1 MMRDRSD
8 FSNPTHASESPENF
22 YNLQKQIFELYNL
35 GKYRDAL
42 TLAEEAASR
51 FPGKDDRTTYWKAC
65 LRSRLGE
72 LGEALQVLNEA
83 TRRGLWWSE
92 KALKTETDLDPVRER
107 PEFKIFLAECERMKH
122 IADRTAK
129 PELTVLTPTGY
140 SPGEVRP
147 VMIAFHPRGED
158 FEDFVGLWRHALS
171 KGVIVAFPRSSQLL
185 TSHSRCWDD
194 LARSEREVADM
205 YSQLSRI
212 YKLDK
217 EKTILSGFSQGATL
231 AIYLALKGSIRVR
244 GFIAVAPAS
253 SVIPSHS
260 EEFASFVKAAEKPGL
275 KAWLF
280 VGDKDRFFERVSI
293 LHSNMKVNGLRF
305 EYVVEPG
312 LGHAYPDDFAVKLGH
327 AVDFILN

>member
-1 MMRDRSD
+1 MIGDRSD
-8 FSNPTHASESPENF
+8 FSNPTHASESLEDF

-42 TLAEEAASR
+42 TLAEKAAAG

-92 KALKTETDLDPVRER
+92 EALKTETDLDPVRER
-107 PEFKIFLAECERMKH
+107 PEFKIFLAECVRMKH

-129 PELTVLTPTGY
+129 PELTVLTPNDY
-140 SPGEVRP
+140 SPREVRP
-147 VMIAFHPRGED
+147 VMIALHPRGED
-158 FEDFVGLWRHALS
+158 FEDFVRLWRHALS

-194 LARSEREVADM
+194 LARSEREVADV
-205 YSQLSRI
+205 YSQLNST

-217 EKTILSGFSQGATL
+217 EKMILSGFSQGATL
-231 AIYLALKGSIRVR
+231 AIYLALKKRLRVR

-253 SVIPSHS
+253 TVIPSHS
-260 EEFASFVKAAEKPGL
+260 EEFASFVKAARVPGL
-275 KAWLF
+275 KGWLL
-280 VGDKDRFFERVSI
+280 VGDKDRFFERVSV
-293 LHSNMKVNGLRF
+293 LYSSMKQSGLRS
-305 EYVVEPG
+305 EYNVEPG
-312 LGHAYPDDFAVKLGH
+312 LGHNYPDDFAVKLGR
-327 AVDFILN
+327 AVDFVLN